1 MKLDFFSLKDSA
13 IFSSVF
19 WGVYGFGMA
28 LGSLSANMQC
38 YVPVL
43 LKDWR
48 GASSSGACCL
58 LDVAW
63 PSC

>member
-1 MKLDFFSLKDSA
+1 MKIYFFSLKDSA

-19 WGVYGFGMA
+19 WDVYGFGMA

-43 LKDWR
+43 LKDWQR
-48 GASSSGACCL
+48 ASDTGACWSLGKASS
-58 LDVAW
+58 
-63 PSC
+63 